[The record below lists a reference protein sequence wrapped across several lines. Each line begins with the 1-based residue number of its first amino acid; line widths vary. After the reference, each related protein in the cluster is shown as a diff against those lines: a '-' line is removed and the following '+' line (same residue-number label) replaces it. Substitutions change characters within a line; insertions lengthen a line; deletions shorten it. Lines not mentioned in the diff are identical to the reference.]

1 MPVPTQQTRSP
12 CRRSGHRRQIRLNV
26 EACKFRMCQFF
37 WWGSPCTRQSTGGG
51 PYLFFRSLEPLPGE
65 PILRPLAGLYKT
77 RNSHLAGNSMKR
89 VLRMAGITPAA
100 LVGWLVVSGV
110 APDAAPA
117 VARVLML
124 ALLA

>member
-1 MPVPTQQTRSP
+1 
-12 CRRSGHRRQIRLNV
+12 
-26 EACKFRMCQFF
+26 MCQFF
-37 WWGSPCTRQSTGGG
+37 WWGSPCTGQSTGGG
-51 PYLFFRSLEPLPGE
+51 PYLFFRSPEPLPGE

-89 VLRMAGITPAA
+89 VLRMAGITLAA